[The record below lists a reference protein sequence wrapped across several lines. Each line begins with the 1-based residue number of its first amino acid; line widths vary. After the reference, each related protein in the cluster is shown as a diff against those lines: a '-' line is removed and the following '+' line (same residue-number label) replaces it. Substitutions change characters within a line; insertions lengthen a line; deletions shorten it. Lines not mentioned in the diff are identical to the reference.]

1 MAWLQMTQFRESEVL
16 ISQKK
21 NLIQLKLFYSCKLN
35 QIKYSRLLDTVL
47 KLREFVL
54 QNKPKEDILACS
66 SLLIQRKI
74 LLVQ

>member
-35 QIKYSRLLDTVL
+35 KIKYSRLLDTVL
-47 KLREFVL
+47 ELREFVL
-54 QNKPKEDILACS
+54 QNKPKEDNLACS
-66 SLLIQRKI
+66 SLK
-74 LLVQ
+74 